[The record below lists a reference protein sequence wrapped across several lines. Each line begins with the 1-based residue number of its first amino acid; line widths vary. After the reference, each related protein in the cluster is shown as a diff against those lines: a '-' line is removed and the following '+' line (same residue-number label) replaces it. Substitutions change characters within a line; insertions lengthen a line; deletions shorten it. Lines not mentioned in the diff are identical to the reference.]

1 MHSFGYVHNFNIFQ
15 LYHGLYDGFVWT
27 FRDSFQ
33 LVAISMWKNEALYNI
48 YNPTMCSFL
57 SFNKRCMWLSPT
69 PSLWSQS
76 LPGPPTPFPRDLVFC
91 NEEQGGRI
99 WDWGKAIH
107 NTAKRLQ
114 GVQQLYFWSSNS
126 GKPVRKHCDCKRKI
140 NESKNPSSL
149 PHWISQ
155 LRYWWSNHPTMNGF
169 RWSQI
174 YWVVYFPTA

>member
-76 LPGPPTPFPRDLVFC
+76 LPGPPTPFPRDLFFC

-99 WDWGKAIH
+99 WDWGKLYTIQRKGYKVCNNSIFEVAIVA
-107 NTAKRLQ
+107 NKSVNIVIASEKSMKART
-114 GVQQLYFWSSNS
+114 
-126 GKPVRKHCDCKRKI
+126 
-140 NESKNPSSL
+140 L
-149 PHWISQ
+149 PPF
-155 LRYWWSNHPTMNGF
+155 LTG
-169 RWSQI
+169 
-174 YWVVYFPTA
+174 